1 MAKKA
6 KAKTAKP
13 KKAKARTAKA
23 KTAKVKTAKPKKA
36 RQAKATQ
43 PLVVTLTGGRP
54 IHEVAGDLKAAG
66 LSVDQVLTS
75 TGIVTGSAHPE
86 AVARLRK
93 VRGVGD
99 VSPDHPVDIGPPG
112 SQIS

>member
-1 MAKKA
+1 MAKKT
-6 KAKTAKP
+6 KAKTAK
-13 KKAKARTAKA
+13 ANA
-23 KTAKVKTAKPKKA
+23 AKVKAAKPKKA
-36 RQAKATQ
+36 RQAKTATQ

-75 TGIVTGSAHPE
+75 TGIVTGSASPE
-86 AVARLRK
+86 AVERLRK
-93 VRGVGD
+93 VRGVAD

-112 SQIS
+112 SEIS

>member
-6 KAKTAKP
+6 K
-13 KKAKARTAKA
+13 
-23 KTAKVKTAKPKKA
+23 
-36 RQAKATQ
+36 Q
-43 PLVVTLTGGRP
+43 PVVVTLTGERP
-54 IHEVAGDLKAAG
+54 IDEVADDLKAAG

-86 AVARLRK
+86 AVERLRK